1 MSGGLAHEVRILAWQ
16 CSGLPIEVA
25 IAITKTE
32 TLGRAILV
40 SEYFYSPSR
49 SFLVPLISP
58 CPGPNSFGLNDLVPV
73 MVQFFVVLV
82 SVPRSVPWLVYQ
94 NICIVMN
101 RPRWSP
107 FVLFP
112 EEIKWQRLV
121 SFEKNKI
128 GRDSKLYFLNRVSNF
143 FKNIK

>member
-32 TLGRAILV
+32 TLG
-40 SEYFYSPSR
+40 
-49 SFLVPLISP
+49 
-58 CPGPNSFGLNDLVPV
+58 LNDLVPV

-82 SVPRSVPWLVYQ
+82 SVPRPVPWLVYQ